1 MRVDVETLQRF
12 YASPLGEVARRM
24 MDRRVA
30 ALWGEAAG
38 LDVLGVG
45 YATPLLETWR
55 TQARRVVALMP
66 AAQGA
71 ERWPNEARGLVC
83 LGDDQRLP
91 FMDAVFDRVVL
102 AHALEETVSAHALL
116 REVWRVMAPEG
127 RVVAIAVNRAGLW
140 ARADST
146 PFGHGRPY
154 SRTQLAALMR
164 DAMFEPTASTRALYS
179 PPWSW
184 RPVLAVADD
193 LERVGELVWP
203 AFGGLVMMEAVKRLA
218 AEPAPAK
225 GRVVRARAAAA
236 TPGGRAAASPPDP
249 EPPCPPPV
257 SPAAPPQN
265 PSAP

>member
-24 MDRRVA
+24 MDRRLA
-30 ALWGEAAG
+30 ALWGDAAG

-45 YATPLLETWR
+45 YATPLLEAFR
-55 TQARRVVALMP
+55 PVARRVVALMP

-71 ERWPNEARGLVC
+71 ERWPHDGRGLVC

-102 AHALEETVSAHALL
+102 AHALEETDSAHALL
-116 REVWRVMAPEG
+116 REVWRVTAPEG
-127 RVVAIAVNRAGLW
+127 RVVAVAVNRAGLW

-184 RPVLAVADD
+184 RPFLALADD
-193 LERVGELVWP
+193 FERVGEMVWP

-218 AEPAPAK
+218 AAPSPVK
-225 GRVVRARAAAA
+225 GRVVRARAATAA
-236 TPGGRAAASPPDP
+236 PGGRAAAAP
-249 EPPCPPPV
+249 EPESAPCPPPA
-257 SPAAPPQN
+257 SPAAPP
-265 PSAP
+265 PPASGP